1 MTNIRYA
8 SAQDCQVVTSTNLY
22 QRQKKFWLGW
32 FGKAIKA
39 TVVVQVV
46 MRGVAATA
54 LSRVGGAAL
63 LASTSSTSSTCFT
76 STCNRLACLCWLT
89 CSTSSSLMIPIV
101 SFLQHLFP
109 GHWLFLLLC
118 DALQLVCA
126 TGSARWLCTL
136 VGGNKLR
143 NKWLGPDSL
152 HGIALR

>member
-22 QRQKKFWLGW
+22 QRQKKFWLGL

-63 LASTSSTSSTCFT
+63 LASTSST
-76 STCNRLACLCWLT
+76 
-89 CSTSSSLMIPIV
+89 
-101 SFLQHLFP
+101 
-109 GHWLFLLLC
+109 
-118 DALQLVCA
+118 CA
-126 TGSARWLCTL
+126 
-136 VGGNKLR
+136 V
-143 NKWLGPDSL
+143 
-152 HGIALR
+152 